1 MKLEFAM
8 NSLLLEGYVV
18 EDWQHTD
25 GTWCCRATNTKDGEE
40 YNSNQWKRRADAIK
54 GVYRFI
60 KKLELAELELAEL
73 RLAAGE

>member
-1 MKLEFAM
+1 MKLEFAV

-18 EDWQHTD
+18 VDWQHTD
-25 GTWCCRATNTKDGEE
+25 GTWCARATKDGEAF
-40 YNSNQWKRRADAIK
+40 NSNCWKRRADAIK